1 MCRTSLTETCTRG
14 LGPPLVARN
23 NKGYPCVTI
32 AEERVVGAFSHL
44 DSYIILTLKESET
57 SLLLIKSGVGGG
69 GDLKTVL
76 HSQLMK
82 SVNHCNQIKKKT
94 LKKG

>member
-1 MCRTSLTETCTRG
+1 MCRASLTETCTRG
-14 LGPPLVARN
+14 LRPPLVARN
-23 NKGYPCVTI
+23 IKGYPCATI
-32 AEERVVGAFSHL
+32 VEERVVGAFFHL

-57 SLLLIKSGVGGG
+57 SLLLIKSGV

>member
-1 MCRTSLTETCTRG
+1 MCRASLTETCTRG
-14 LGPPLVARN
+14 LRPPLVARN
-23 NKGYPCVTI
+23 IKGYPCATI
-32 AEERVVGAFSHL
+32 VEERVVGAFFHL

-57 SLLLIKSGVGGG
+57 SLLLIKAGV

>member
-1 MCRTSLTETCTRG
+1 MYGTSLTETCTRG
-14 LGPPLVARN
+14 LRPPLVARN
-23 NKGYPCVTI
+23 IKGYPCATI
-32 AEERVVGAFSHL
+32 VEERVVGAFFHL

-57 SLLLIKSGVGGG
+57 SLLLIKTGGGGGG

-82 SVNHCNQIKKKT
+82 SINHCNQIKKRH
-94 LKKG
+94 

>member
-14 LGPPLVARN
+14 FRPPLVARN
-23 NKGYPCVTI
+23 IKGYPCATI
-32 AEERVVGAFSHL
+32 VEERVVGAFFHL

-57 SLLLIKSGVGGG
+57 SLLLIKTGGGGG

-82 SVNHCNQIKKKT
+82 SINHCNQIKKRH
-94 LKKG
+94 

>member
-1 MCRTSLTETCTRG
+1 MCRASLTETCTRG
-14 LGPPLVARN
+14 LRPPLVARN
-23 NKGYPCVTI
+23 IKGYPCATI
-32 AEERVVGAFSHL
+32 VEERVVGAFFHL

-82 SVNHCNQIKKKT
+82 SVNHCNQIKKRH
-94 LKKG
+94 